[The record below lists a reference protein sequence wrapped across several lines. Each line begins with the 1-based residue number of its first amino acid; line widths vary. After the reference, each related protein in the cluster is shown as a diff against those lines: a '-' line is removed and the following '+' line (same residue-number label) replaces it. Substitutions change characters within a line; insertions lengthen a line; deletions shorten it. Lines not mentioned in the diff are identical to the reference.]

1 MENEFNNLLK
11 TSAQFARALG
21 KYEGNVHFILEEQSR
36 LTKEDILRILQDTYD
51 RAEKDISEK

>member
-11 TSAQFARALG
+11 TSAQFASALG
-21 KYEGNVHFILEEQSR
+21 KYEGNVYFILEEQSR
-36 LTKEDILRILQDTYD
+36 LSKEDILRILQDTYD